1 MKRITQLALSLFICF
16 CMTLPAFANGPTA
29 RLKDIASLQSGRD
42 NQLIGYG
49 LVVGLQGTGDSL
61 RNSPY
66 TEQSLRAM
74 LQNLGIATEGG
85 RARSQNIAAVL
96 VTANLPPFATM
107 GSRIDTTVSSLGDA
121 SSLRGGTL
129 VMTSLAGA
137 DGEIYAVAQGS
148 VVVSGFNA
156 EGDAATLQTGITTSG
171 RLPGGAIIEREIPAK
186 FKSTNGLVFQL
197 RNPDFTTAVGIADTI
212 NEYALTRF
220 GQSIANARDSGAID
234 VLQPANIDLA
244 RLMAELESLSV
255 ETDMPARVVINE
267 KTGTIVIGHHVKIAK
282 VAVSH
287 GALTVQVTETP
298 TVIQPLPFSKGV
310 TEFEP
315 LTDITAGVEEG
326 QVAILAGPDL
336 RTLVAGLNTIGVKP
350 DGVIAILQGMKSAG
364 ALQAELI
371 LQ

>member
-1 MKRITQLALSLFICF
+1 MKRIAQLTLSLFMCF